1 MIQLV
6 SAIPPDLPSELLEL
20 KPDISAA
27 ERRMAAANAD
37 IGVAKAAYFPTVRLN
52 ELADFESIDPQGS
65 GTCANRQLTKIA

>member
-37 IGVAKAAYFPTVRLN
+37 IAASPRPLTFPSF
-52 ELADFESIDPQGS
+52 D
-65 GTCANRQLTKIA
+65 